1 MKNLYRD
8 RGFIISIALLI
19 TGLFSLIGYIYTVS
33 QKVFWVILPIGVGI
47 GIFAV
52 GKLIQV
58 TRSTFQ
64 YYKYMDYNIDATH
77 SVSLYNFPNAVAVVD
92 KERNI
97 VWNNAIFAK
106 NFFEVDAYTNGLD
119 YITKESLDSLLK
131 NGVQEICYGG
141 RFYDIHVRRPELN
154 DVNDLFL
161 IYFED
166 VTEYRKLQKEH
177 ELSKPVVMLVVI
189 DNFDELMNTSRESEK
204 AYISVQIDKL
214 LEDYIAQTSGVLRKM
229 SSSRFLVIVEE
240 RHIISLLD
248 TRVKI
253 LDKAREIIIKDKI
266 TVTLSIGIGRTAN
279 SISESEKF
287 AKQALDMALGRGGDQ
302 AAVKTENGFVFF
314 GGLSKGVER
323 HTKVRTRV
331 IAHTLKDLIKQAD
344 KVYIM
349 GHSYGDLDSIGSA
362 IGISS
367 AARRMGKQSYIVVDK
382 SKNLATSLIDRFNGT
397 ESVKQFIHPSEAR
410 SSFTDDSLLIIVDT
424 HNPEIIEDKV
434 LYKHAKKV
442 VVIDHHRKMVTHID
456 NAIIFFHEPFAS
468 SAAEMVA
475 ELLQHFGEA
484 GEINAMEAESLLAG
498 ITLDTKN
505 FVMRTGVRTF
515 EAAAFLRK
523 LGADTIAVRELFAS
537 SIESYQKKT
546 KLVSSAEIYKNCAI
560 ALNDAVFDDMR
571 IVVPQAADELLGI
584 TGVNASFVL
593 YSTGNGDVAISAR
606 SMGKINVQVIME
618 AFGGGGHQT
627 MSGALLKDTSV
638 EKARLDLILQ
648 IDEYFRNNE

>member
-77 SVSLYNFPNAVAVVD
+77 RVSLYNFPNAVAVVD

-131 NGVQEICYGG
+131 NGVQEICYGA

>member
-1 MKNLYRD
+1 M
-8 RGFIISIALLI
+8 
-19 TGLFSLIGYIYTVS
+19 
-33 QKVFWVILPIGVGI
+33 QK
-47 GIFAV
+47 
-52 GKLIQV
+52 
-58 TRSTFQ
+58 
-64 YYKYMDYNIDATH
+64 
-77 SVSLYNFPNAVAVVD
+77 
-92 KERNI
+92 
-97 VWNNAIFAK
+97 
-106 NFFEVDAYTNGLD
+106 
-119 YITKESLDSLLK
+119 
-131 NGVQEICYGG
+131 
-141 RFYDIHVRRPELN
+141 
-154 DVNDLFL
+154 
-161 IYFED
+161 
-166 VTEYRKLQKEH
+166 
-177 ELSKPVVMLVVI
+177 
-189 DNFDELMNTSRESEK
+189 
-204 AYISVQIDKL
+204 
-214 LEDYIAQTSGVLRKM
+214 SG
-229 SSSRFLVIVEE
+229 
-240 RHIISLLD
+240 
-248 TRVKI
+248 
-253 LDKAREIIIKDKI
+253 
-266 TVTLSIGIGRTAN
+266 
-279 SISESEKF
+279 
-287 AKQALDMALGRGGDQ
+287 
-302 AAVKTENGFVFF
+302 
-314 GGLSKGVER
+314 
-323 HTKVRTRV
+323 
-331 IAHTLKDLIKQAD
+331 
-344 KVYIM
+344 
-349 GHSYGDLDSIGSA
+349 
-362 IGISS
+362 
-367 AARRMGKQSYIVVDK
+367 
-382 SKNLATSLIDRFNGT
+382 
-397 ESVKQFIHPSEAR
+397 
-410 SSFTDDSLLIIVDT
+410 
-424 HNPEIIEDKV
+424 
-434 LYKHAKKV
+434 
-442 VVIDHHRKMVTHID
+442 VIDHHRKMVTHID

>member
-397 ESVKQFIHPSEAR
+397 ESAKQFIHPSEAR